1 MYNQI
6 PEFYIAERQAELE
19 REIQHDKLV
28 REAENARAPHP
39 DIVAN
44 VLHALSVW
52 MIRKGER
59 MHKRYHSRSNAGS
72 Y

>member
-1 MYNQI
+1 MQNPL
-6 PEFYIAERQAELE
+6 PELYIAERQAERE

-28 REAENARAPHP
+28 REAEKGKAPRP
-39 DIVAN
+39 DFIAN
-44 VLHALSVW
+44 ILHALSVW
-52 MIRKGER
+52 MIRKGKR